1 MAYGDPRLR
10 RTRPRHGFTSPWY
23 VENLPVR
30 KQVPVDWKKM
40 RNRYIPRGIMSF
52 LGHQFGGVGG
62 AMTGFSAYPSIM
74 GLLNQYR

>member
-1 MAYGDPRLR
+1 MPYGDPRLR
-10 RTRPRHGFTSPWY
+10 RARPRHGFTSSGY

-30 KQVPVDWKKM
+30 KQVPVNWGKI
-40 RNRYIPRGIMSF
+40 RNRYIPRGIMTF
-52 LGHQFGGVGG
+52 LGHQLGGVGG